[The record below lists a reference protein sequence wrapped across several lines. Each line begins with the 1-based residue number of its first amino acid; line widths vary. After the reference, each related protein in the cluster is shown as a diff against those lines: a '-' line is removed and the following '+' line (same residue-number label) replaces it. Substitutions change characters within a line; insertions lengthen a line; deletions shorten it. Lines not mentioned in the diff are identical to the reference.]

1 MAANGLINGGGTPQ
15 QVQPPFNFGGRE
27 LKPGGIWAE
36 ERHGSFPQGSMSYFN
51 DPDMAFGA
59 PQYDIGAMYV
69 EWARGNPHV
78 DPESPSNKEA
88 FQAGADSVLRAG
100 EFGESTV
107 PRPAEPT
114 PPHHPSDID
123 PRAGTT
129 PGFTSPTYDAT
140 MPTVPSQGDM
150 LPQQEVVPGQIQPQP
165 PNIDITDILGTPRG

>member
-1 MAANGLINGGGTPQ
+1 MAANGLINGGR
-15 QVQPPFNFGGRE
+15 QVQPPLNFGGEE

-36 ERHGSFPQGSMSYFN
+36 KRHGSFPQGNMSYFT

-78 DPESPSNKEA
+78 DPESSSNQEA
-88 FQAGADSVLRAG
+88 FQAGADSIIRAG

-107 PRPAEPT
+107 PPPVEPT

-129 PGFTSPTYDAT
+129 PGGFTNPNYDAT
-140 MPTVPSQGDM
+140 MPTQQGA
-150 LPQQEVVPGQIQPQP
+150 LPQQEVPGQIMAPE
-165 PNIDITDILGTPRG
+165 IDISDILGTPRG